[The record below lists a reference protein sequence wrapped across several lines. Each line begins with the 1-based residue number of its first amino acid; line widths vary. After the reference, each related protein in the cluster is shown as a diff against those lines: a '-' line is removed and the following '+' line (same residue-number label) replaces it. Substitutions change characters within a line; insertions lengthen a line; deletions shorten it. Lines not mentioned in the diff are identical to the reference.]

1 MPKKIKLDNYDEIKL
16 PDGSKIIVC
25 TIPTQHN
32 VKQTAVID
40 ESIGVGYRT
49 EEKDAKSAYEDF
61 SDLGKIIRHAIQAT
75 KKYERSRSLKD
86 IVLERLLRGNK

>member
-25 TIPTQHN
+25 TIPVQYG

-40 ESIGVGYRT
+40 ESVGVGYRS
-49 EEKDAKSAYEDF
+49 EAVDAKRAFESF
-61 SDLGKIIRHAIQAT
+61 TDLGKVIRHAITAT
-75 KKYERSRSLKD
+75 KEHERKRSLKD
-86 IVLERLLRGNK
+86 ILLERLLKGK